1 MVSKV
6 LNVVLSEMESSY
18 FLRSVVQMPPPSSM
32 VLSRT
37 KGGTWSV
44 ILKGLWRALT

>member
-18 FLRSVVQMPPPSSM
+18 FLRSVVQMPPPSM